1 MSWAVRSWWAK
12 SAGLIGYESVVIYSL
27 IRRWYCCSPL
37 RISALQCDFLF
48 SRLRKIKTIMTAS
61 LDKDLIEIIS
71 RLPEIFLRHLNKAA
85 VPLVMTIKSQAISAV
100 GVSATWCIQSAFKIR
115 ESRALQTNLSMPL

>member
-1 MSWAVRSWWAK
+1 MPFS
-12 SAGLIGYESVVIYSL
+12 I
-27 IRRWYCCSPL
+27 
-37 RISALQCDFLF
+37 F
-48 SRLRKIKTIMTAS
+48 SRLRKIKAIMTAS
-61 LDKDLIEIIS
+61 LDKDLGEIIS
-71 RLPEIFLRHLNKAA
+71 RLPKIFLRHLNKAA